1 MQISA
6 ANLLLAAQQP
16 RAATTPRQ
24 AGGAFAAALGEGAA
38 GKPQPVQFA
47 PASFEDETATA
58 QSKPAAV
65 ATPVPVRP
73 TGSYQALAAPGS
85 RLDIRV

>member
-16 RAATTPRQ
+16 RAANARQ
-24 AGGAFAAALGEGAA
+24 AGGTFAAALGEGAP
-38 GKPQPVQFA
+38 GKATPVQFA
-47 PASFEDETATA
+47 LASFEDETATA
-58 QSKPAAV
+58 EIKPESPAAPLQTR
-65 ATPVPVRP
+65 AT
-73 TGSYQALAAPGS
+73 GGYQAAAAPGS

>member
-16 RAATTPRQ
+16 RAATASRQ

-47 PASFEDETATA
+47 PASFEAETATA
-58 QSKPAAV
+58 EAKPEAPAAPSQAR
-65 ATPVPVRP
+65 AT
-73 TGSYQALAAPGS
+73 GAYQAAAAPGS
-85 RLDIRV
+85 KLDIRV